1 MGIGRLAE
9 RMARPKLTLGTIVQ
23 EPCAFREAVRK
34 TVALVIAPFL
44 DLAQGPHKKKALGAQ
59 GTAERK
65 NPAGG
70 ALPADLPGFAST
82 ESL

>member
-1 MGIGRLAE
+1 M
-9 RMARPKLTLGTIVQ
+9 
-23 EPCAFREAVRK
+23 
-34 TVALVIAPFL
+34 ALVIVPFL

-82 ESL
+82 ESLCVGSAFSQGFLSIQYLPLP